1 MPMKKSEPGAVAI
14 WLAVARSFSLFHFFT
29 FSLFHF
35 FTLN

>member
-1 MPMKKSEPGAVAI
+1 MPMKKSEPETEAI
-14 WLAVARSFSLFHFFT
+14 RRATARGFHFFT